1 MKKRPHLIKA
11 YVMKDS
17 TDIFCSECLS
27 MIYGY
32 DETPCPV
39 CGAKID
45 VNIIKEISY
54 SDFKERY
61 RNLRYAEIAGSH

>member
-1 MKKRPHLIKA
+1 MKKRPHLIEA
-11 YVMKDS
+11 RIMKDS

-45 VNIIKEISY
+45 VTIVKEISEE
-54 SDFKERY
+54 DFRKRY
-61 RNLRYAEIAGSH
+61 KKLAGSH